1 MTTSTGNPLARF
13 VRRAGIVRLL
23 VVLLLAS
30 AGCAQVQPHLAIP
43 DFSLGDVSFQ
53 PTLEAV
59 AEAPVTDGNAVDLLL
74 NGDQFFPAQIEAIRR
89 ARKTVTYAQYYYEDG
104 PISKELSEALAERC
118 RAKVRV
124 SVLLDAFGT
133 LLMPAE
139 HRKTMEDAGCTVAT
153 FRPLS
158 PFAVLRTNHRNHR
171 RILVVDGRVGFTGGA
186 GVSWRWMGDGRTE
199 GHWRDTMA
207 RVEGP
212 GVRYLQ
218 GAFAENWLEAT
229 GQVLGGEP
237 YFPRLPRDGGGARVQ
252 VIRSSP
258 AGGSYAMYTMFLLA
272 ISSARKYI
280 YITNP
285 YFVPDERMMQAFL
298 GAAHRGVEVVA
309 LLPGPID
316 NNIVRQ
322 ASRRELG
329 RLLKAGISVYEYRAA
344 LLHSKTMVVDGTWA
358 TIGST
363 NFDNRSF
370 ALNEELNLSIFSRD
384 IASRFERIFKDDLTR
399 SHQVTYRAW
408 KRRGFAGRVLEF
420 LSLPLRDQL

>member
-1 MTTSTGNPLARF
+1 MNASTGNPLARF
-13 VRRAGIVRLL
+13 ARTAGIIRLL

-30 AGCAQVQPHLAIP
+30 AGCAHVQPHLAIP
-43 DFSLGDVSFQ
+43 DFSLEDVSFQ

-59 AEAPVTDGNAVDLLL
+59 ADAPVTDGNAVDLLL
-74 NGDQFFPAQIEAIRR
+74 NGDQFFPAQIQAIRR
-89 ARKTVTYAQYYYEDG
+89 ARRTVTYAQYYYEDG

-118 RAKVRV
+118 RAGVRV

-158 PFAVLRTNHRNHR
+158 PFAVMRTNHRNHR
-171 RILVVDGRVGFTGGA
+171 RILVVDGRVGFTGGP
-186 GVSWRWMGDGRTE
+186 GVSWRWMGDGQTE

-229 GQVLGGEP
+229 GQVLGGES
-237 YFPRLPRDGGGARVQ
+237 YFPQLPDDGGTRVQ

-285 YFVPDERMMQAFL
+285 YFVPDERMMQALL

-329 RLLKAGISVYEYRAA
+329 RLLQAGITVYEYRAA
-344 LLHSKTMVVDGTWA
+344 LLHSKTMVVDGSWA

-408 KRRGFAGRVLEF
+408 ERRGFAARVLEF

>member
-1 MTTSTGNPLARF
+1 M
-13 VRRAGIVRLL
+13 RLL

-30 AGCAQVQPHLAIP
+30 AGCAHVQPHLAIP
-43 DFSLGDVSFQ
+43 DFALGDVSFL

-59 AEAPVTDGNAVDLLL
+59 ADAPVTDGNAVDLLL

-118 RAKVRV
+118 RAGVRA

-158 PFAVLRTNHRNHR
+158 PFAAMRTNHRNHR
-171 RILVVDGRVGFTGGA
+171 RILVVDGRLGFTGGP

-207 RVEGP
+207 RVDGP
-212 GVRYLQ
+212 GVQYLQ

-229 GQVLGGEP
+229 GQVLGGES
-237 YFPRLPRDGGGARVQ
+237 YYPRLPHDGGARVQ

-258 AGGSYAMYTMFLLA
+258 AGGSYSMYTMFLLA
-272 ISSARKYI
+272 ISAARKYI

-285 YFVPDERMMQAFL
+285 YFVPDERMMQALL
-298 GAAHRGVEVVA
+298 GAAHRGVQVVA

-329 RLLKAGISVYEYRAA
+329 RLLQAGITIYEYRAA

-370 ALNEELNLSIFSRD
+370 ALNEELNLSIFNRD

-399 SHQVTYRAW
+399 SHQITYRQW
-408 KRRGFAGRVLEF
+408 KRRGIAARVMEL

>member
-1 MTTSTGNPLARF
+1 MNASTGNPLARF
-13 VRRAGIVRLL
+13 VRTAGVIRVL
-23 VVLLLAS
+23 VVLLFAS
-30 AGCAQVQPHLAIP
+30 AGCAHVQPHLAIP
-43 DFSLGDVSFQ
+43 DFSLEDVSFQ

-59 AEAPVTDGNAVDLLL
+59 ADAPVTDGNTVDLLL
-74 NGDQFFPAQIEAIRR
+74 NGDQFFPAQIQAIRR

-104 PISKELSEALAERC
+104 PISEELSEALAERC
-118 RAKVRV
+118 RAGVRV

-158 PFAVLRTNHRNHR
+158 PLAVMRTNHRNHR
-171 RILVVDGRVGFTGGA
+171 RILVVDGRLGFTGGP
-186 GVSWRWMGDGRTE
+186 GVSWRWMGDGQTE
-199 GHWRDTMA
+199 DHWRDTMA

-229 GQVLGGEP
+229 GQVLGGES
-237 YFPRLPRDGGGARVQ
+237 YFPQLPHDGGARVQ

-280 YITNP
+280 HITNP
-285 YFVPDERMMQAFL
+285 YFVPDERMMQALL

-329 RLLKAGISVYEYRAA
+329 RLLQAGITVYEYRAA
-344 LLHSKTMVVDGTWA
+344 LLHSKTMVVDGSWA

-408 KRRGFAGRVLEF
+408 KERGFAARVLEF